1 MIEKVVLT
9 TTRDA
14 HSVMKVALHDRLS
27 VSQLR
32 NYCTLQVVSVKAKR
46 QEPHLALL
54 SPYVVLAS
62 ALFSSTPFRA
72 ALASRPACPVL
83 APCASSGCIANRL
96 TWGTQTMPLI
106 HTRNPQRIK
115 IDLREPNAAVDAPE
129 CRRWRID
136 ESCSH
141 VTEKGFRRASDSRES
156 FAFKSGKAFQL
167 KIFCCWQSFRWVQRV
182 RRARTLRRDLATCRR
197 TAARSRLRFSTL
209 RNITTISTSTGRR
222 W

>member
-14 HSVMKVALHDRLS
+14 HSVMNVALHDRLS

-129 CRRWRID
+129 CRLWRID

-141 VTEKGFRRASDSRES
+141 VTEKGFRRASDSLERALLS
-156 FAFKSGKAFQL
+156 KAGRHFSSRFSAAGKAFGGCRGCVEQEL
-167 KIFCCWQSFRWVQRV
+167 CDETWQHAGGQQPEADSDSV
-182 RRARTLRRDLATCRR
+182 L
-197 TAARSRLRFSTL
+197 
-209 RNITTISTSTGRR
+209 
-222 W
+222 